1 MAEVFGLQ
9 SSSRLER
16 KPELTDEYRN
26 IRFDDGEWAVER
38 GELRRST
45 PKYILVKKE
54 YQSGIDHAGTLF

>member
-16 KPELTDEYRN
+16 KPELMDEYGN
-26 IRFDDGEWAVER
+26 IRFDDGEWAVEI
-38 GELRRST
+38 GELRST